1 MKLIAIAC
9 SKEVKAVKERQTKW
23 RFSDL
28 LTKKIEEHDAIVK
41 CPYCKKLFDIHAGL
55 IFLEGKEV
63 PLAPPGYAIE
73 HFEEIM
79 SDTKK
84 TSA

>member
-1 MKLIAIAC
+1 M
-9 SKEVKAVKERQTKW
+9 EVKAVKEKRIKW

-28 LTKKIEEHDAIVK
+28 LAEKIEEHDAIVK
-41 CPYCKKLFDIHAGL
+41 CPYCKKAFDIHTGL

-63 PLAPPGYAIE
+63 PIAPPGYGIA

-79 SDTKK
+79 SDKK
-84 TSA
+84 SNVNP